1 MGAIALEGETDGR
14 CRIVNRTTRTHDG
27 DEVETAPL
35 DKELQHTL
43 EEARTVIPGLQALFG
58 FQLIVAFHPSFKQLE
73 WSLKL
78 THLGAL
84 IALALAIALIMTP
97 AAYHRMVLRGKVS
110 RSLIDFASRL
120 IACAMAAFT
129 MAITLNMFL
138 IGSVVLESE
147 LWGTVL
153 GLVAFIV
160 VAGLWFGYP
169 MLRRQ

>member
-1 MGAIALEGETDGR
+1 MARDGTDKIET
-14 CRIVNRTTRTHDG
+14 
-27 DEVETAPL
+27 EPL

-58 FQLIVAFHPSFKQLE
+58 FQLIVPFHPSFKELE
-73 WSLKL
+73 VSLKQA
-78 THLGAL
+78 HLGAL
-84 IALALAIALIMTP
+84 VCLALAIALIMTP

-129 MAITLNMFL
+129 LAIALNMFL

-147 LWGTVL
+147 AGGTAL
-153 GLVAFIV
+153 GLMAFLV

-169 MLRRQ
+169 MMCRKREK

>member
-1 MGAIALEGETDGR
+1 MLVRPRWAPSRWKGKTDGR
-14 CRIVNRTTRTHDG
+14 CRIVNRTTRTQDG

-58 FQLIVAFHPSFKQLE
+58 FQLIVPFHPSFKQLE

-84 IALALAIALIMTP
+84 IALGLAIAFIMTP

-110 RSLIDFASRL
+110 RSLIDCASRL
-120 IACAMAAFT
+120 IACAMVAFT
-129 MAITLNMFL
+129 MAIALNMSWV
-138 IGSVVLESE
+138 G
-147 LWGTVL
+147 
-153 GLVAFIV
+153 
-160 VAGLWFGYP
+160 
-169 MLRRQ
+169 